1 MDNLDIATQRKKTKE
16 EREEERNRRRKKKE
30 GQEMEVGRER
40 QGR

>member
-30 GQEMEVGRER
+30 GQELEVGRER